1 MATLAW
7 TQLTN
12 AGVDPGFA
20 AAAAGGDK
28 AHPGATSVLRVRN
41 GGASTI
47 TVTIDSVTP
56 SNYGTDVNIVGTVAA
71 GAEKDFLLSPEGR
84 FAGPDGLVS
93 VTYSDVT
100 SVTVAN
106 TYT

>member
-7 TQLTN
+7 TQITN

-20 AAAAGGDK
+20 AASAGGDK
-28 AHPGATSVLRVRN
+28 AHAGATSVLRVKN
-41 GGASTI
+41 GGGSSV
-47 TVTIDSVTP
+47 TVTVDSVLP
-56 SNYGTDVNIVGTVAA
+56 SNYGTDVDVVVTVAA
-71 GAEKDFLLSPEGR
+71 GAQKDILLAPEGR
-84 FAGPDGLVS
+84 FTGPDGLVS
-93 VTYSDVT
+93 VTYSAVT